1 MAERAS
7 RGPYIV
13 AILVALGVVGLAW
26 LNRNRIQPVVAGS
39 DAPDFQVADVRGE
52 GVSLDDYEG
61 RVVLLNIWATWC
73 APCRAEMPSMERLYQ
88 QFSPEDFEIA
98 AVSVDAPTGQFDFG
112 GMPGGDPVA
121 FADSLELT
129 FPILID
135 QEGGIRRTY
144 ATTGVPESFL
154 IGRDGIIYK
163 HYAGETRWDSDSN
176 VELVRR
182 LVEGG

>member
-1 MAERAS
+1 MAERS
-7 RGPYIV
+7 GKGPYFV
-13 AILVALGVVGLAW
+13 AVLIALGVVALAW
-26 LNRNRIQPVVAGS
+26 LNRNRIQPVVAGA
-39 DAPDFQVADVRGE
+39 DAPEFQVLDVRGDP
-52 GVSLDDYEG
+52 VSLDDYDG
-61 RVVLLNIWATWC
+61 QVVLLNIWATWC

-88 QFSPEDFEIA
+88 QFSQDDFEIA
-98 AVSVDAPTGQFDFG
+98 AVSVDAPVGQFDFG
-112 GMPGGDPVA
+112 GMPGGNPVA

-129 FPILID
+129 FPILLD
-135 QEGGIRRTY
+135 PEGGIRRTY

-163 HYAGETRWDSDSN
+163 HYAGETRWDSESN